1 MSKHSVKTYYESGR
15 AEVRPADTTEELLDI
30 MTECYS
36 LQGEE
41 LLGDRLTGWEVI
53 KNGQRIITR
62 GLIPEGAII

>member
-15 AEVRPADTTEELLDI
+15 AEVRPADTT
-30 MTECYS
+30 
-36 LQGEE
+36 EE

-62 GLIPEGAII
+62 GLIPEGATI